1 MHLPFTFA
9 TGEAMLYQTGYPLHG
24 FTDPLQGKAKGSKS
38 KKGKMDKGSSEDL
51 DPKSLLGALMSQD
64 ESVYVCQPDTEPKM
78 SYHGSLFGEQQGNGE
93 RGSLHVMPDGEAGRC
108 SSKPPSYDPLLAT
121 LDSLTLDGEETCSNS
136 ELFSALENL
145 GLNAEDLELLLLDER
160 MIQVEL
166 DPNHIPTLSDLLTN
180 NEILSYLHDT
190 LENGAEG
197 EKQRDAG
204 GFGVNPDSAQS
215 VSQQPQACLTPAAP
229 PPLPSVRQPIIQLS
243 QQMQQHISASELPRA
258 PLQQLQPVAQP
269 GTVISKILTGPPN
282 GQWVEAPE
290 HQPLFS
296 DHIHH
301 LPQTFLKS
309 SPLNGELKRPSS
321 RLEPGQAWQ
330 LQQDQHSD
338 QFPSHQQA
346 SSQSTPLPGFQDP
359 LGPTTN
365 GSYISNGHAAF
376 PPNVEVSHAG
386 YGIPPAPNGVTS
398 ADVCRYPSYQLQPQ
412 KHQQQMVQQAPPP
425 CLPQCP
431 TQSSALEL
439 EQFLGLSQ
447 PSLEA
452 YSVYSTQDSTH
463 SKVRGRSAA
472 VSLCV
477 EEFRLLITEH
487 GVSVVKGSCPI
498 YLALPLHSSNV
509 RPSVSCR
516 ASSVCSHHE
525 AASPPQNCRGS

>member
-24 FTDPLQGKAKGSKS
+24 FTDPLQAKAKGSKS
-38 KKGKMDKGSSEDL
+38 KKGKMDKVSSDDL

-78 SYHGSLFGEQQGNGE
+78 SYHSSLFGEQHGDGE
-93 RGSLHVMPDGEAGRC
+93 RGSSLDDGSLHMMSNEETGSC
-108 SSKPPSYDPLLAT
+108 NSKLSSYDPLLAT
-121 LDSLTLDGEETCSNS
+121 LDSLSLDGEETCSNS

-229 PPLPSVRQPIIQLS
+229 PAPPSIRQPIIQLS
-243 QQMQQHISASELPRA
+243 QQMQQHISSSELLRA
-258 PLQQLQPVAQP
+258 PLQQPHPVTQP
-269 GTVISKILTGPPN
+269 GTVISKILSGTAN
-282 GQWVEAPE
+282 GQWVAAPE
-290 HQPLFS
+290 NQPLFNN
-296 DHIHH
+296 HTQH
-301 LPQTFLKS
+301 LPHTLLKS
-309 SPLNGELKRPSS
+309 SQLSGELKQPSS
-321 RLEPGQAWQ
+321 GLEPSQPWQ
-330 LQQDQHSD
+330 LQQDQHSVR
-338 QFPSHQQA
+338 FPSHQEV
-346 SSQSTPLPGFQDP
+346 SSQSTLPPGFQNP

-376 PPNVEVSHAG
+376 PPNVELSHTG
-386 YGIPPAPNGVTS
+386 YGITS
-398 ADVCRYPSYQLQPQ
+398 ADGRHYPSYQ

-425 CLPQCP
+425 CLPHCP
-431 TQSSALEL
+431 TQGSALEL
-439 EQFLGLSQ
+439 EQLLGLSQ
-447 PSLEA
+447 PQHGLPSLEA
-452 YSVYSTQDSTH
+452 YNMFHSSTQDSTH
-463 SKVRGRSAA
+463 GKVSDRSSPCNSVMNEHV
-472 VSLCV
+472 VS
-477 EEFRLLITEH
+477 
-487 GVSVVKGSCPI
+487 
-498 YLALPLHSSNV
+498 
-509 RPSVSCR
+509 
-516 ASSVCSHHE
+516 
-525 AASPPQNCRGS
+525 